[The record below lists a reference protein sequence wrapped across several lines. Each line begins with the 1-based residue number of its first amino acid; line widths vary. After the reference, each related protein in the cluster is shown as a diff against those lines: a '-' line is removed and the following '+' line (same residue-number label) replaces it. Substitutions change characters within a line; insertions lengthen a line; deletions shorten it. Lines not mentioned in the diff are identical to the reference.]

1 MYKKLLTGMLL
12 IFCLSVS
19 YAQNIDKSKLD
30 AYFKTLEDNNKFM
43 GSVAISQNGQLLYTK
58 AIGYTDIENQTKPN
72 ENTKYRIGS
81 ISKTFTTVL
90 IFKAIEEG
98 KLTLEQT
105 INQYFPTI
113 KNSDKITIAQLL
125 SHRSGIHNF
134 TDDEEYQQWNT
145 TKKSEKELTDIIAKG
160 GSDFEPDSKTSYS
173 NSNFVLLSFILQKAY
188 KQPYSEILK
197 EKITKPLNL
206 KNTFYGGKINLKNNE
221 SYSYKFVNSWN
232 KEPET
237 DMSVPMGAG
246 AVVST
251 PADLTK
257 FAEALF
263 GGRLLS
269 AKSLEQMETI
279 KDGIGM
285 GLFKFPFYDKPS
297 YGHTGG
303 IDGFTSVY
311 SYFPSDK
318 TAVALTSN
326 GSKYDNNKIMIAL
339 LSSVYN
345 KPFELPNFATIEV
358 SSEELDQYLGVYASQ
373 QIPLKLTVT
382 KKDKTLLVQATGQSS
397 FPLEASEKDK
407 FKSEQIG
414 VALEFNPAQKQ
425 VILKQHGATFTFN
438 KE

>member
-1 MYKKLLTGMLL
+1 MYKNLLTVIPL
-12 IFCLSVS
+12 IFCLSFS
-19 YAQNIDKSKLD
+19 YAQNIDKPKLD

-58 AIGYTDIENQTKPN
+58 AIGYTDIENHTKPN
-72 ENTKYRIGS
+72 KDTKYRIGS

-98 KLTLEQT
+98 KLTLGQT
-105 INQYFPTI
+105 INQYFPSV

-145 TKKSEKELTDIIAKG
+145 TKKSEKELTDIIVKG

-173 NSNFVLLSFILQKAY
+173 NSNFVLLSFILQKVY
-188 KQPYSEILK
+188 KQHYSEILK

-221 SYSYKFVNSWN
+221 SNSYKFVNSWN

-251 PADLTK
+251 PTDLTK

-263 GGRLLS
+263 GGQLLS

-285 GLFKFPFYDKPS
+285 GLFKFPFYDKSS

-326 GSKYDNNKIMIAL
+326 GSNYDNNKIMIAL
-339 LSSVYN
+339 LSGVYN
-345 KPFELPNFATIEV
+345 KPFEIPNFATIEV
-358 SSEELDQYLGVYASQ
+358 SSEDLDQYLGVYASQ